1 MEGFILHRIL
11 NMYFIANKREVEGA
25 EFNYFNS
32 LNLLGE
38 NLMLK
43 INRVDH

>member
-1 MEGFILHRIL
+1 LHYKYVL
-11 NMYFIANKREVEGA
+11 IANKREAKGA

-32 LNLLGE
+32 LNMFGE